1 MLFNQF
7 HPNIKA
13 SFDYVTTLC
22 CITIRSKPCC
32 ASLLLSH
39 SMQLQLCLVLR
50 TSYYGMLCY
59 VMLCCAVLYCTVL
72 YCAVLYCTAL
82 HCAMLCCVVLC
93 CVVGCAAKLTN
104 FTWLKHNALLN
115 TKISI
120 LFILPK
126 RYFHLIPSHITHQY
140 CVTLT
145 LTLTLTF
152 ALPFQW
158 K

>member
-1 MLFNQF
+1 MLHYNS
-7 HPNIKA
+7 IE
-13 SFDYVTTLC
+13 TLLR
-22 CITIRSKPCC
+22 ITAAIILN
-32 ASLLLSH
+32 AT
-39 SMQLQLCLVLR
+39 LCLVLR
-50 TSYYGMLCY
+50 ISYFEFRISYCY
-59 VMLCCAVLYCTVL
+59 VMLCCAVLCCAVLCCAVLYCTVL
-72 YCAVLYCTAL
+72 YCTAL
-82 HCAMLCCVVLC
+82 CY
-93 CVVGCAAKLTN
+93 VGCAALLTN